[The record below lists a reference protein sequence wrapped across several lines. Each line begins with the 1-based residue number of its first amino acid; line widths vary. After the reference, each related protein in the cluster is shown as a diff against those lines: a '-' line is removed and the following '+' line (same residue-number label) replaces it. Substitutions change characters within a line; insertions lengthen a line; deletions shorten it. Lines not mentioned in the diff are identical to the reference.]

1 MLSTQVGFGVTK
13 MTPTSVDLPVDFFRR
28 TSLGDKLDKFLFET
42 VNTFVTM
49 KLIIVVPVLFSDIYT
64 MIMLL
69 SQNPL
74 HKPLR

>member
-1 MLSTQVGFGVTK
+1 
-13 MTPTSVDLPVDFFRR
+13 MTSAKVDLPVDFFKR
-28 TSLGDKLDKFLFET
+28 TSLGDKLDKFLFKT
-42 VNTFVTM
+42 VNAFVTM
-49 KLIIVVPVLFSDIYT
+49 KLIITVLVLFSDIYT